1 MCLLDIQ
8 NLCVTLRS
16 ENELIHAVDNISF
29 RLEKGKT
36 FCLVGESG
44 SGKSITALSLIQ
56 LLPQYVVDKIS
67 GRLNFEY
74 NITQGNSDP
83 KNAVVDILKLEEQ
96 QLCQIRGA
104 RIAMIFQEPMSSL
117 NPVFTIGEQIVE
129 TLQLHHPDMSDE
141 AAQHR
146 AMEVLQQVKM
156 PQLEQRFNQ
165 YPHHLSGGQ
174 RQRVMIAM
182 ALACEPDLLIADE
195 PTTALDVTIQAE
207 ILKLMRDLQTRI
219 GMSILFI
226 THDFGVVAQMADQV
240 GVMQQGK
247 LVEVGAMQQVLRD
260 PQHAYSKKLLASLP
274 ENLPRVPSQA
284 RPMEMLSDMS
294 LKLPLIE
301 VKKLKVW
308 FPIKKGLLQ
317 RTVDYVRAVDNVD
330 FTLSKGEIV
339 ALVGESG
346 CGKTTLGRSIV
357 QLETV
362 TSGSIK
368 MRGKELVGLSQRQLK
383 PLRPKMQIAFQ
394 DPQSSLN
401 PRLHIVTTL
410 TEPMKVHGIG
420 LSDEERVEIAAQVL
434 EKVHLKREYLWRYPH
449 EFSGGQRQRIGLARA
464 LILNPDFIVCDEI
477 TSALDVSVQAEILQL
492 LLEIRQQQALALIFI
507 THNIAVVEYLSD
519 QTLVMHQGKIVE
531 RGKTAEVC
539 GNPQH
544 TYTQRL
550 LSAVPRQS
558 DYF

>member
-1 MCLLDIQ
+1 MCLLDVQ

-56 LLPQYVVDKIS
+56 LLPQYVVDKIT
-67 GRLNFEY
+67 GKLNFE
-74 NITQGNSDP
+74 NTTQNHSDQQSS
-83 KNAVVDILKLEEQ
+83 VVDILRLEEQ

-146 AMEVLQQVKM
+146 ALDVLRQVKM

-247 LVEVGAMQQVLRD
+247 LVEVGTMQQVLRN

-274 ENLPRVPSQA
+274 ENLPRIPSQA
-284 RPMEMLSDMS
+284 RPMEVLSDMS

-308 FPIKKGLLQ
+308 FPIKKGILQ
-317 RTVDYVRAVDNVD
+317 RTVDYVRAVDNVN

-434 EKVHLKREYLWRYPH
+434 KKVHLKREYLWRYPH

-492 LLEIRQQQALALIFI
+492 LLEIRQQQELALIFI

-519 QTLVMHQGKIVE
+519 QILVMHQGKIVE

-544 TYTQRL
+544 AYTQRL